1 MGSTDLPKESEE
13 PGPESSSGS
22 AAQQVAATAAIGR
35 SDVAP
40 GADPE
45 TGDEPADPDT
55 SFSGQVRRQRTAL
68 LVIGVIGAMVLGFA
82 IGVLARQPLD
92 RDSGPTPSA
101 VDIGFSQDM
110 SAHHA
115 QAVEMAGVALIRS
128 ADQDVRRLA
137 YDILTTQQSQVGRM
151 QGWLQL
157 WDEPARAVDGYMGW
171 MTEHG
176 DGHDHSGAVSA
187 HATEGP
193 VREMPGMASPE
204 ELSALR
210 RAEGTE
216 LDMLFLQLML
226 RHHQGGLPMIQYA
239 ATYAETAAVR
249 TLASNMDQTQ
259 QGESQL
265 MTGMLTARGAAPL
278 PLN

>member
-1 MGSTDLPKESEE
+1 MGSADRPEDSEDTAARD
-13 PGPESSSGS
+13 SSG
-22 AAQQVAATAAIGR
+22 AATDATGEPDAVGT
-35 SDVAP
+35 D
-40 GADPE
+40 ADPE
-45 TGDEPADPDT
+45 TETETDAD
-55 SFSGQVRRQRTAL
+55 SGFSGQLRRQRTAL

-92 RDSGPTPSA
+92 RDSGPSPSA

-128 ADQDVRRLA
+128 GDQDVRRLA
-137 YDILTTQQSQVGRM
+137 YDILTTQQNQVGRM

-157 WDEPARAVDGYMGW
+157 WGEPARAVDGYMGW

-176 DGHDHSGAVSA
+176 GGHDHTGAASG

-210 RAEGTE
+210 RAEGAE
-216 LDMLFLQLML
+216 LDVLFLQLML

>member
-1 MGSTDLPKESEE
+1 MGSTDLPKDSEE
-13 PGPESSSGS
+13 T
-22 AAQQVAATAAIGR
+22 AAQASSRMGADTAADADVAAGR
-35 SDVAP
+35 EVPEAGTDTE
-40 GADPE
+40 ADDDS
-45 TGDEPADPDT
+45 GFA
-55 SFSGQVRRQRTAL
+55 GQVRRQRTAL

-92 RDSGPTPSA
+92 RNSGPTPSA

-128 ADQDVRRLA
+128 TDQDVRRLA

-157 WDEPARAVDGYMGW
+157 WDQPARAVDGYMGW
-171 MTEHG
+171 MAEHG
-176 DGHDHSGAVSA
+176 DGHGHSGAVAA

-216 LDMLFLQLML
+216 LDVLFLQLML

>member
-1 MGSTDLPKESEE
+1 MGSTDLPQESEGTDAE
-13 PGPESSSGS
+13 ASSGS
-22 AAQQVAATAAIGR
+22 ATPRMAGTDAIGR
-35 SDVAP
+35 SDIAP
-40 GADPE
+40 GADPD
-45 TGDEPADPDT
+45 TGDEPSDDDT

-92 RDSGPTPSA
+92 RNSGPTPSA

-171 MTEHG
+171 MTERG
-176 DGHDHSGAVSA
+176 DGHDHSGAGSA
-187 HATEGP
+187 HAAEGP

-216 LDMLFLQLML
+216 LDVLFLQLML